1 MKADNPFDQHLEIN
15 KQIPSEIRD
24 AAVFVTD
31 TLDIAWKSAQAV
43 FGSAATT
50 NAALEIYDRIV
61 SRAEGSNDSTGSP
74 G

>member
-43 FGSAATT
+43 FGSGATT
-50 NAALEIYDRIV
+50 HAALEIYDRIV
-61 SRAEGSNDSTGSP
+61 SRAGGSNDSSDSP